1 MMFNLRASGLRGG
14 LFIETS
20 AKLFDLRT
28 LMHTEHLFLG
38 SETPTTQSQINTK
51 PQHCSH
57 STVIHEYVRM
67 YGKYCAQRLL
77 VEFQR
82 HNTSQVF
89 HHVKSESCT
98 HARCWQESSN
108 KFRSGPNKTRLKLQ
122 PGLNLVERSDV
133 GSLAIHTR
141 ASSLVTPQ
149 TQPHEDFP
157 PSHPVSKCDDYYLLL
172 GGVRWGRGRS
182 MRSLPLSHCE
192 FTRIS

>member
-77 VEFQR
+77 VESPQ
-82 HNTSQVF
+82 HLTSISSRQVGIL
-89 HHVKSESCT
+89 
-98 HARCWQESSN
+98 ARCWQESSN

-157 PSHPVSKCDDYYLLL
+157 PSHPVKCDDYYLLL

>member
-77 VEFQR
+77 VESPQ
-82 HNTSQVF
+82 HLTSISSRQVGIL
-89 HHVKSESCT
+89 
-98 HARCWQESSN
+98 ARCWQESSN